1 MNENQL
7 TKERTCAIYASDYH
21 FEMITL
27 PYIEENLEKN
37 KKIIVLT
44 ENDLEDTVKVL
55 ISRLTLDDN
64 KKKKLLEIDWNNND
78 LNKLQQIT
86 KEQEESDDTI
96 ILIKGKKSYIQKIN
110 EQINNLEY
118 SNLKIIDC
126 YDINEVSGDFQSI
139 INSYDNLLNT
149 SGEKKIE
156 K

>member
-7 TKERTCAIYASDYH
+7 TKEKTCAIYASDYH